1 MKSSSLRIKLM
12 AASLIMLLAMALVL
26 SINVNRALNNSGV
39 ILSER
44 TQADLKAA
52 VYDQLKAESTGYG
65 NKVASYINSAYQVPM
80 AMKSI
85 IEASINSAQNP
96 LSRSQISL
104 LIQAQLAANTN
115 ISSMYTQF
123 EANGYDNNDL
133 AYQDS
138 SADYNALNTGSLEVY
153 WVRDRQKKLV
163 QFRIENSQEKY
174 ATTLN
179 EFGTRE
185 AEWYLCAKD
194 NKKPCAM
201 EPYMYEIEEGYS
213 ELMTSLTAPILINN
227 QFQGVVG
234 VDVNLPN
241 FQTLTEELSQSLFS
255 GAAKVTLLSET
266 GLIVGSSHYFEK
278 TARPFKEALP
288 KYADVYRQLTDEN
301 NILETEANFVINKS
315 IDIVASGN
323 QWHFIIELPKKIA
336 LARASA
342 LVSELE
348 DSFTS
353 INTQQIVLALI
364 VTLIATFIMTL
375 IIKSIVQPLY
385 ELRNRIDNLA
395 SADGD
400 LTQQLKLNTH
410 AELIALS
417 GGFNLFLQK
426 LRDMINELK
435 NVSHEVRDSSATSEQ
450 ISRDTNQQTSQ
461 QQLEISSVVTATNE
475 MSATSHEVA
484 RLAQSTAD
492 GAKKSQDIIK
502 KSQAA
507 LSIAVDGVR
516 NLAND
521 MGDASQSIS
530 QVAAR
535 SEDITRII
543 DVIKAIAEQTNLLA
557 LNAAI
562 EAARAGEQ
570 GRGFAVVADEVR
582 SLASKTQNSTDEINS
597 MIQSL
602 QLEVSKAVTI
612 IDNSTTKAEESVEQ
626 THQAFTSL
634 NEVVETTDT
643 INDNADQVAAAAEEQ
658 SQVAEEINKNLT
670 IIGDAAD
677 TLAQL
682 SEQSQQS
689 NQHLIIQV
697 DSLDKQL
704 GRLHT

>member
-1 MKSSSLRIKLM
+1 MKSSSLRMKLM
-12 AASLIMLLAMALVL
+12 AASILMLLAMALVL
-26 SINVNRALNNSGV
+26 SINVNRALNNSGAV
-39 ILSER
+39 LSER

-52 VYDQLKAESTGYG
+52 VYDHLKAESAGYG
-65 NKVASYINSAYQVPM
+65 DKVASYINSAYQVPM

-85 IEASINSAQNP
+85 IESSINSAQMP
-96 LSRSQISL
+96 LSRSQINS
-104 LIQAQLAANTN
+104 LIQAQLAANSN

-123 EANGYDNNDL
+123 EADGYDGNDL
-133 AYQDS
+133 GYQDS
-138 SADYNALNTGSLEVY
+138 NADYNALKSGSLEIY

-174 ATTLN
+174 VTTLN
-179 EFGTRE
+179 EFGLRE

-194 NKKPCAM
+194 SKKPCAM

-213 ELMTSLTAPILINN
+213 ELMTSLTAPIVINN
-227 QFQGVVG
+227 QFRGVVG
-234 VDVNLPN
+234 VDVNLPK
-241 FQTLTEELSQSLFS
+241 FQVLTDQLSQSLFA
-255 GAAKVTLLSET
+255 GAAKVTLLSEI
-266 GLIVGSSHYFEK
+266 GLIVGSSHYHEK
-278 TARPFKEALP
+278 TA
-288 KYADVYRQLTDEN
+288 RQLTDEN
-301 NILETEANFVINKS
+301 NILETANDFVISKS
-315 IDIVASGN
+315 INISASGN
-323 QWHFIIELPKKIA
+323 QWQFIIELPKDIA
-336 LARASA
+336 LARATA

-348 DSFTS
+348 DSFAS
-353 INTQQIVLALI
+353 INTQQIILALI
-364 VTLIATFIMTL
+364 VTLLATLIMAW

-400 LTQQLKLNTH
+400 LTQQLKLETH

-435 NVSHEVRDSSATSEQ
+435 NVSNEVRDSSATSEQ

-492 GAKKSQDIIK
+492 GARRSQEIIQ
-502 KSQAA
+502 KSQAS

-516 NLAND
+516 NLSND
-521 MGDASQSIS
+521 MGDASKSIS

-612 IDNSTTKAEESVEQ
+612 IDNSSSKAEESVEQ
-626 THQAFTSL
+626 TNQAFSSL
-634 NEVVETTDT
+634 SEVVETTNS

-682 SEQSQQS
+682 SNQSQTS
-689 NQHLIIQV
+689 NQHLIKQV
-697 DSLDKQL
+697 DSLDRQL
-704 GRLHT
+704 EKLHT